1 MKKALPEG
9 QVSVELMPID
19 KEVELASITMSSGS
33 DAIDV
38 AYLNDTTMQ
47 KFAASGWLEPLDDLW
62 AKHKDEF
69 KLDDFPKSI
78 IDAVSYNGH
87 IYSMPI
93 LTNTEMFFYRE
104 DLFKEAGLALP
115 KTMQEYLEA
124 AKKLH
129 QGRVAG
135 TVMTLKPVDGCLNES
150 HWYLNAVGEGWFDK
164 NWKPIFNQPAGVNA
178 ITMMKQ
184 MTAFAPRGFTSAAND
199 KSTINLQQGLAA
211 MGLQWFTR
219 AASMDDEKKSRFV
232 GKINWIAPP
241 GGGQRIANDG
251 YAISKYSS
259 KDKEAIFRMLATA
272 AGQKS
277 MQKGAELAMPPRLSV
292 LGDAELNKKYRW
304 YSAARTSLEVG
315 KPFPSM
321 PDFLDV
327 GAIVTRYILQAVTN
341 EKEVK
346 AALDMAARKPP
357 NCCSPAATTN
367 NSPDQ
372 LGRRECRPLELTPP
386 QETPVMRWQRG
397 LWLFLVPSFGLMA
410 LVLLWPL
417 AYAAYLST
425 FDYYLG
431 SGRCASSGWRTTCS
445 C

>member
-1 MKKALPEG
+1 
-9 QVSVELMPID
+9 
-19 KEVELASITMSSGS
+19 MSARS

-62 AKHKDEF
+62 GKYKDEF
-69 KLDDFPKSI
+69 KLDDFPKSVVDSI
-78 IDAVSYNGH
+78 SYNGR

-104 DLFKEAGLALP
+104 DLFKENSLTLP

-129 QGRVAG
+129 QGRVSG
-135 TVMTLKPVDGCLNES
+135 TVMTLKPVDGCLNET

-164 NWKPIFNQPAGVNA
+164 NWKPIFNQPAGVSA
-178 ITMMKQ
+178 IAMMKQ

-199 KSTINLQQGLAA
+199 ESTINLQQGLAA

-259 KDKEAIFRMLATA
+259 KDKDAIFRMIATA
-272 AGQKS
+272 ASQKS
-277 MQKGAELAMPPRLSV
+277 MQKGAEFAMPPRLSV
-292 LGDAELNKKYRW
+292 LDDPELARKYRW
-304 YSAARTSLEVG
+304 YPAARASLEVG
-315 KPFPSM
+315 KPFPPMS
-321 PDFLDV
+321 DFLDV

-346 AALDMAARKPP
+346 AALDQ
-357 NCCSPAATTN
+357 AATETTELLQSRGYYKKEAITN
-367 NSPDQ
+367 NSSIAVRQAGMPAAQ
-372 LGRRECRPLELTPP
+372 SSPREICLHALAARPVAVPRSELWADDARASVAARICRLPERLRLLSRLSGDALCRACEL
-386 QETPVMRWQRG
+386 
-397 LWLFLVPSFGLMA
+397 
-410 LVLLWPL
+410 
-417 AYAAYLST
+417 
-425 FDYYLG
+425 
-431 SGRCASSGWRTTCS
+431 RTIAE
-445 C
+445 

>member
-1 MKKALPEG
+1 LIGAAAATAFAPHVKPANAATGPIRVISHRQPALEYYTDQMKKALPDG

-19 KEVELASITMSSGS
+19 KEVELASITMSSKS

-38 AYLNDTTMQ
+38 AYLNDTTLQ

-62 AKHKDEF
+62 AKYKGEF
-69 KLDDFPKSI
+69 KLDDFPKSV
-78 IDAVSYNGH
+78 IDSISYNGR

-93 LTNTEMFFYRE
+93 LTNTEMFFYRQ
-104 DLFKEAGLALP
+104 DLFKESGTAPP
-115 KTMQEYLEA
+115 KTMQEYFDA

-129 QGRVAG
+129 QGRVSG

-150 HWYLNAVGEGWFDK
+150 HWYLNAIGEGWFDK
-164 NWKPIFNQPAGVNA
+164 DWKPIFNQPAGVKA
-178 ITMMKQ
+178 ITLMKE

-199 KSTINLQQGLAA
+199 ESTINLQQGLAA

-251 YAISKYSS
+251 YAISKFSS
-259 KDKEAIFRMLATA
+259 KDKNSIFKMLATA
-272 AGQKS
+272 ASQQS

-292 LGDAELNKKYRW
+292 LADPELNKKYRW
-304 YSAARTSLEVG
+304 YAAARSSLEVG

-346 AALDMAARKPP
+346 VALDMAAKE
-357 NCCSPAATTN
+357 TT
-367 NSPDQ
+367 
-372 LGRRECRPLELTPP
+372 ELL
-386 QETPVMRWQRG
+386 QSRG
-397 LWLFLVPSFGLMA
+397 
-410 LVLLWPL
+410 
-417 AYAAYLST
+417 
-425 FDYYLG
+425 YYK
-431 SGRCASSGWRTTCS
+431 
-445 C
+445 

>member
-1 MKKALPEG
+1 MNRNALTRRSLMGAVAATALAPYVRRANAAGPIRVISHRQPALEYYTDQMKKALPEG

-19 KEVELASITMSSGS
+19 KEVELASITMSARS

-62 AKHKDEF
+62 KKYTDEF
-69 KLDDFPKSI
+69 KLDDFPKSVI
-78 IDAVSYNGH
+78 ESISYNGH

-104 DLFKEAGLALP
+104 DLFKENNLALP
-115 KTMQEYLEA
+115 KTMPEYQEA

-129 QGRVAG
+129 QGRVSG
-135 TVMTLKPVDGCLNES
+135 TVMTLKPVDGCLNET
-150 HWYLNAVGEGWFDK
+150 HWYLNAIGEGWFDG
-164 NWKPIFNQPAGVNA
+164 NWKPIFNQLAGVNA

-199 KSTINLQQGLAA
+199 ESSINLQQGLAA

-241 GGGQRIANDG
+241 GGGQRISNDG

-259 KDKEAIFRMLATA
+259 KDKDAIFRMIATA
-272 AGQKS
+272 ADQKS
-277 MQKGAELAMPPRLSV
+277 MQRGAEFAMPPRLSV
-292 LGDAELNKKYRW
+292 LDDPELAKRYRW
-304 YSAARTSLEVG
+304 YPAARASLEVG
-315 KPFPSM
+315 KPFPPM
-321 PDFLDV
+321 ADFLDV

-346 AALDMAARKPP
+346 VALDQ
-357 NCCSPAATTN
+357 AATETT
-367 NSPDQ
+367 
-372 LGRRECRPLELTPP
+372 ELL
-386 QETPVMRWQRG
+386 QSRG
-397 LWLFLVPSFGLMA
+397 
-410 LVLLWPL
+410 
-417 AYAAYLST
+417 
-425 FDYYLG
+425 YYK
-431 SGRCASSGWRTTCS
+431 
-445 C
+445 

>member
-69 KLDDFPKSI
+69 KLDDYPKSV
-78 IDAVSYNGH
+78 IDSMSYNGH

-104 DLFKEAGLALP
+104 DLFKESSLALP
-115 KTMQEYLEA
+115 KTMPEYLEA
-124 AKKLH
+124 AKKLN
-129 QGRVAG
+129 QGRVSG
-135 TVMTLKPVDGCLNES
+135 TVMTLKPVDGCLNET
-150 HWYLNAVGEGWFDK
+150 HWYLNAMGEGWFDK
-164 NWKPIFNQPAGVNA
+164 SWKPIFNQPAGVNA

-199 KSTINLQQGLAA
+199 ESTINLQQGLAA

-259 KDKEAIFRMLATA
+259 KDKDAIFRMIATA
-272 AGQKS
+272 ASQKS
-277 MQKGAELAMPPRLSV
+277 MQKGAEFAMPPRLSV
-292 LGDAELNKKYRW
+292 LDDPELARKYRW
-304 YSAARTSLEVG
+304 YPAARASLEVG
-315 KPFPSM
+315 KPFPPMS
-321 PDFLDV
+321 DFLDV

-346 AALDMAARKPP
+346 AALDQ
-357 NCCSPAATTN
+357 AATETT
-367 NSPDQ
+367 
-372 LGRRECRPLELTPP
+372 ELL
-386 QETPVMRWQRG
+386 QSRG
-397 LWLFLVPSFGLMA
+397 
-410 LVLLWPL
+410 
-417 AYAAYLST
+417 
-425 FDYYLG
+425 YYK
-431 SGRCASSGWRTTCS
+431 
-445 C
+445 